1 MKTFWKILFVC
12 SLAAISI
19 PLVQHFY
26 GIGFRG
32 GFEWGLRSVPPP
44 FQEPP
49 NSTEIY
55 SGSCSY

>member
-49 NSTEIY
+49 NSTEI
-55 SGSCSY
+55 